1 MLVIAYLAATD
12 NLPVYITRSREL
24 LLIGKQ
30 SDYPESLNGSIAL
43 ISRGTCV
50 AGEKVAFASSK
61 GASAVLIYNNV
72 EGNLLG
78 YSLQRI
84 PVSEHDYVPTGG
96 ISQASGEGL
105 VSLLASGG
113 NVTADLTT
121 SAKDIT
127 TYNIIA
133 QTKGGDQDNVIH
145 VSGHSDSV
153 AQGPGINDNGSG
165 SISLLEI
172 AIQLTQFSVNNAVRF
187 SWYV

>member
-1 MLVIAYLAATD
+1 M
-12 NLPVYITRSREL
+12 RSCL
-24 LLIGKQ
+24 LT
-30 SDYPESLNGSIAL
+30 SDQADFPSDLSGSIAL

-50 AGEKVAFASSK
+50 SGEKVALATSK
-61 GASAVLIYNNV
+61 GAIGVMIYNNV

-78 YSLQRI
+78 YSLQRY
-84 PVSEHDYVPTGG
+84 PEKENEYVPTIG
-96 ISQASGEGL
+96 IAQAAGEGY
-105 VSLLASGG
+105 VALLASGG
-113 NVTADLTT
+113 NVTADFTA

-127 TYNIIA
+127 SYNIIA

-172 AIQLTQFSVNNAVRF
+172 AIQLTHYSVNNAVRF
-187 SWYV
+187 SW